1 MGASGYSVSS
11 TVEIITCFRRNYFG
25 YLLKITRSPQTQVMT
40 LSTFRAQSRVLHPN
54 ALHADRAAKTVVLV
68 FGTRPEA
75 IKLASVLRELKGRGD
90 ELKTVVVNTGQHDSL
105 LAPFLAHL
113 GFQVDHDLKV
123 MTHDQS
129 PNTVCSRVLAGL
141 DDIFRKNRPDLLIVQ
156 GDTTT
161 ALAGALA
168 AFNLGIPVG
177 HVEAGLRSFDVS
189 SPFPEEM
196 NRTLISRLS
205 TWHFAATSSN
215 MHNLVDEGISPENI
229 FVTGNPV
236 VDSLQSYFSA
246 TESDTELTAVLKA
259 TANQRRILLT
269 THRRESF
276 GETLKENLLT
286 LRRFVASKTDVAL
299 IFPVHPNPV
308 VRKVAQAVLAGYPGI
323 YLMDPLPHD
332 QFLRLMAESWLI
344 VSDSGGVQE
353 EAPTL
358 GKPLLVLRENTER
371 PEALECGTARLVG
384 GSADRLASML
394 HEAYSDCSWSEGV
407 SQISNPFG
415 DGKSGLRIA
424 SLIAEVLGVNNT
436 EEVCVAV

>member
-1 MGASGYSVSS
+1 
-11 TVEIITCFRRNYFG
+11 
-25 YLLKITRSPQTQVMT
+25 MT
-40 LSTFRAQSRVLHPN
+40 LSTFRAQPRVLRSN
-54 ALHADRAAKTVVLV
+54 ALKADRAIKTVALV

-75 IKLASVLRELKGRGD
+75 IKLASVLRELKRRGD
-90 ELKTVVVNTGQHDSL
+90 ELKTVVVNSGQHDSL
-105 LAPFLAHL
+105 LAPFLAPL
-113 GFQVDHDLKV
+113 GVKVDHDLKV

-141 DDIFRKNRPDLLIVQ
+141 DEIFRKDRPDLVIVQ

-168 AFNLGIPVG
+168 AFNLGVPVA

-215 MHNLVDEGISPENI
+215 KRNLVDEGISPESI

-236 VDSLQSYFSA
+236 VDSLQTFLSA
-246 TESDTELTAVLKA
+246 TKGDAKLTAALKA

-276 GETLKENLLT
+276 GESLKSNLLT
-286 LRRFVASKTDVAL
+286 LRRFVASKKDVAL
-299 IFPVHPNPV
+299 IFPVHPNPL
-308 VRKVAQAVLAGYPGI
+308 VRKVAQAVLSGYPGI

-384 GSADRLASML
+384 GSADRLADML
-394 HEAYSDCSWSEGV
+394 SEAYSDGSWSESV

-424 SLIAEVLGVNNT
+424 SLIAEVLGVNST
-436 EEVCVAV
+436 EEVCVAI

>member
-1 MGASGYSVSS
+1 
-11 TVEIITCFRRNYFG
+11 
-25 YLLKITRSPQTQVMT
+25 MT
-40 LSTFRAQSRVLHPN
+40 LSTFRAQPRFLHSKT
-54 ALHADRAAKTVVLV
+54 LKVDRAIKTVALV

-75 IKLASVLRELKGRGD
+75 IKLASVLRELKLRGD
-90 ELKTVVVNTGQHDSL
+90 ELKTIVINSGQHDSL
-105 LAPFLAHL
+105 LAPFLAPL
-113 GFQVDHDLKV
+113 GFKADHDLKV

-141 DDIFRKNRPDLLIVQ
+141 DDIFRKNRPDLVIVQ

-168 AFNLGIPVG
+168 AFNLGVPVG
-177 HVEAGLRSFDVS
+177 HVEAGLRSFDVA

-205 TWHFAATSSN
+205 TWHFAATRAN
-215 MHNLVDEGISPENI
+215 MDNLVDEGISPDNI

-236 VDSLQSYFSA
+236 VDSLQTYLSA
-246 TESDTELTAVLKA
+246 TESDALLTAVLEA

-276 GETLKENLLT
+276 GEALKDNLLT
-286 LRRFVASKTDVAL
+286 LRSFVASKQDVAL
-299 IFPVHPNPV
+299 IFPIHPNPV
-308 VRKVAQAVLAGYPGI
+308 VREVAHAVLSGHRGI
-323 YLMDPLPHD
+323 YLMEPLPHD

-358 GKPLLVLRENTER
+358 GKPLLVLRGNTER

-384 GSADRLASML
+384 GSANRLASML
-394 HEAYSDCSWSEGV
+394 REAYSDGSWSERV

-415 DGKSGLRIA
+415 DGKSGFRIA
-424 SLIAEVLGVNNT
+424 SLIADVLRVNSP
-436 EEVCVAV
+436 EEVCVAI